1 MTPLETSQLRLA
13 ADAMT
18 LAASASVCIGFLWV
32 LFRIRS
38 RIGSRLRPMALMCV
52 FIVALA
58 GSQILRHAAG
68 LYPAHLAVNVLAT
81 LVAAAALTMA
91 LAIWAFIPGLARQPT
106 HNELLAANADL
117 RAERDARI
125 AVVHELR
132 RTRDELE
139 DRVEERTRALDLTRR
154 RFEIALQGTGIVVTH
169 QDRDLRYTW
178 MYNPPPPLRGEDV
191 VGRLPSDV
199 LPDSLAAKQESVKR
213 RVIESG
219 EAARFEAVYP
229 TPDGPIW
236 YEGRVEPLLVDGRLE
251 GVMTVSIDVTRH
263 MLHERQMREVMRE
276 LTHRSKNL
284 LAVVLGMAR
293 QSSADA
299 TDMRLFIDGFDAR
312 VQALSRAHEMLVDGN
327 WRGVS
332 LRVVL
337 EREFT
342 SLAGR
347 LHAVGIEG
355 PDILLSPET
364 AQNFALAI
372 NELANGHAQRGAER
386 DDERGRI
393 LAHRRWRRVF
403 RLASRR
409 RRLPVEVR
417 RVWREPAEACA
428 AAPDRRPGAIGPC
441 AGRLHIRAGRPRRP
455 ARADRATQP
464 ARQGGRAGPQLR
476 ELTGRP
482 TYPLVTSRA
491 DNCLPQPGGT
501 RDRREW
507 SRRSCSSRKA
517 SSMPLASRPRLEG
530 GAISPARAFRFAQL
544 KAAMPVM
551 ARPRISAWMS
561 CVPS

>member
-1 MTPLETSQLRLA
+1 VTPLETSQLRLA

-58 GSQILRHAAG
+58 GSQILRYAAG

-169 QDRDLRYTW
+169 QDRNLRYTW

-199 LPDSLAAKQESVKR
+199 LPDTLAAKQESVKR

-327 WRGVS
+327 WRGVP

-372 NELANGHAQRGAER
+372 NELANDMRSAAPNATMNLDVSWRI
-386 DDERGRI
+386 DDGV
-393 LAHRRWRRVF
+393 AYFDWRRAGGDCQSKFDGFGANLLKRVLPRQIGGQA
-403 RLASRR
+403 RLTH
-409 RRLPVEVR
+409 
-417 RVWREPAEACA
+417 
-428 AAPDRRPGAIGPC
+428 APDAC
-441 AGRLHIRAGRPRRP
+441 TYALE
-455 ARADRATQP
+455 
-464 ARQGGRAGPQLR
+464 GRAALLAPVG
-476 ELTGRP
+476 
-482 TYPLVTSRA
+482 
-491 DNCLPQPGGT
+491 
-501 RDRREW
+501 
-507 SRRSCSSRKA
+507 RRSLLDK
-517 SSMPLASRPRLEG
+517 EG
-530 GAISPARAFRFAQL
+530 GPDRNS
-544 KAAMPVM
+544 V
-551 ARPRISAWMS
+551 S
-561 CVPS
+561 